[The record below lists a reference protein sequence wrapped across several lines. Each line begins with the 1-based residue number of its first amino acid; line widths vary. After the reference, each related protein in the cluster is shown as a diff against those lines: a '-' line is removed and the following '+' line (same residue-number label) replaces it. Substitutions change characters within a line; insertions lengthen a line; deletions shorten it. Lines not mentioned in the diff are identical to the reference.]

1 MALVKK
7 LMLIFFSLEFPPLL
21 SLAESRIVWQWPR
34 KCSNIFTVL
43 QDTFTMQSIWDNDSS
58 FQHIRLGSQLT
69 EEHTYP
75 KENFNRLRA
84 GGSSSATWNVLSDD
98 SEGSLIQTFFATVV
112 LKQEWYSV
120 LMKLCAHM

>member
-1 MALVKK
+1 
-7 LMLIFFSLEFPPLL
+7 
-21 SLAESRIVWQWPR
+21 
-34 KCSNIFTVL
+34 
-43 QDTFTMQSIWDNDSS
+43 MQSIWDNDSS

-112 LKQEWYSV
+112 LKQE
-120 LMKLCAHM
+120 